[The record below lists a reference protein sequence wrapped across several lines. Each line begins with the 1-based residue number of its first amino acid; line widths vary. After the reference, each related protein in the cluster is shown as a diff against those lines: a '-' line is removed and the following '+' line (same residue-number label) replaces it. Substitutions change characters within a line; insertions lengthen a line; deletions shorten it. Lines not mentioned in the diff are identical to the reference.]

1 MNRMKYPRP
10 RGLRYL
16 FLLAFCVA
24 FGGHMVADEV
34 KKPADESPAVDEKVP
49 AEKPAD
55 EALKADEAKPEAK
68 PDATE
73 AAPQKVEK
81 VVALVGG
88 RVVTMSSAGV
98 LDGATVLIT
107 GDKIS
112 AIGKD
117 VQIPDNATRIDV
129 TGMTVAPGLIDSR
142 SSLWLATDSISA
154 AASDGSLKA
163 IDAVDPFSDS
173 WIEVSRQGVT
183 AVSVQASGSLGG
195 QSVVLRVAPATS
207 VAELVIKE
215 NAAMQASLGLSGSA
229 GNSQER
235 YLQYEALK
243 KILTS
248 AKTYKEEWD
257 KYEEAV
263 KKVAETPKAG
273 DKPAAE
279 KPATDKPAADDKKT
293 ETPSADSQRPS
304 MGERTPGGSGR
315 GDFRRPGGGR
325 SGFGRPPGVG
335 GPPGEGGPP
344 SGAEPP
350 KDGEAKP
357 ATAATEE
364 KKPELPKKPKSDPLK
379 DVLVKVLKKELP
391 LRIEVHRADD
401 IANAL
406 QLAKDF
412 ELTFVFEGVSQAGR
426 SWTTLAEQHPPLI
439 AGPFADFESTPS
451 YASSKDDRYE
461 KLKEVEGLIA
471 VATFSKDPR
480 GSRLLR
486 FHAAEAVA
494 AGLTAEQAMRAITID
509 AARVL
514 GIDAE
519 TGSLQDGKH
528 ADVIVVAGDPL
539 NPAAPVMMTMSHG
552 EVVYQAADVKAVEHS
567 GLVDVPT
574 MPSTLPTDFAL
585 VSQQVLHPDGKLAPA
600 VIQIKAGRIVSVNAA
615 TTETGGLPVI
625 DLGSAVISPGLI
637 VGHFSEVDVETT
649 DAVASQIR
657 AIDSFSPDSSALR
670 KLSHA
675 GFTTVLFAPDSRSV
689 VAGQVGCV
697 RYLSKDQILH
707 ADGQPVLPASKFVMA
722 ARARNFDRYPASLS
736 GQLELLSQYFAG
748 SPVSSNL
755 YIPDS
760 VRSLLAAEH
769 ERVLAT
775 LKNKSTVA
783 VIEAASSPE
792 IEAAVALIRKFE
804 LKAMVLHP
812 EDPQTSIDAL
822 QQLQTGLIV
831 RPTRTT
837 DHDWY
842 AQDIAAAS
850 NKGIRIAVSGSEA
863 TKLRQ
868 TLAVLTNAGMS
879 PEAALRSVTS
889 DAADCF
895 GLTNIGKLAENSA
908 ADIVIWNGSP
918 LNPSARPIHVIV
930 DGRLTKDAQ

>member
-1 MNRMKYPRP
+1 
-10 RGLRYL
+10 
-16 FLLAFCVA
+16 
-24 FGGHMVADEV
+24 MVADDV
-34 KKPADESPAVDEKVP
+34 KKPADQTPTADEKVP

-55 EALKADEAKPEAK
+55 EAPKADEAKPESK

-117 VQIPDNATRIDV
+117 VQIPDDATRIDV

-154 AASDGSLKA
+154 SASDGSLKA

-183 AVSVQASGSLGG
+183 AVSAQPSGSLGG

-207 VAELVIKE
+207 VGELVIKE
-215 NAAMQASLGLSGSA
+215 NAAMQASLGLSGAA
-229 GNSQER
+229 GNSRDR

-263 KKVAETPKAG
+263 KKAAETPTAG

-293 ETPSADSQRPS
+293 ETPAADSQRPS
-304 MGERTPGGSGR
+304 TGERTPGGSGR
-315 GDFRRPGGGR
+315 GDIRRSGGR

-335 GPPGEGGPP
+335 GPPGAGGPP

-364 KKPELPKKPKSDPLK
+364 KKPELPKKPQSDPLK

-412 ELTFVFEGVSQAGR
+412 ELTFVFEGISQAGR

-461 KLKEVEGLIA
+461 KLKDVEGLIA

-486 FHAAEAVA
+486 FHSAEAVA
-494 AGLTAEQAMRAITID
+494 AGLTPEQAMRAITID

-514 GIDAE
+514 GIDGE
-519 TGSLQDGKH
+519 TGSLQVGKH

-552 EVVYQAADVKAVEHS
+552 EVVYQAADVKAVQHS

-574 MPSTLPTDFAL
+574 MPSTLPTDFTL

-600 VIQIKAGRIVSVNAA
+600 AIQIKAGQIVSVNGA

-625 DLGSAVISPGLI
+625 DMGSAVISPGLI
-637 VGHFSEVDVETT
+637 VGHYSEVDVETT

-670 KLSHA
+670 KLSDA

-697 RYLSKDQILH
+697 RYHSKDQVLH
-707 ADGQPVLPASKFVMA
+707 ANGQPVLPASKFVMA
-722 ARARNFDRYPASLS
+722 VGARSASRYPASLS
-736 GQLELLSQYFAG
+736 GQLELLNQYFAG

-792 IEAAVALIRKFE
+792 VEAAVALIRKFE
-804 LKAMVLHP
+804 LNAMILHP

-822 QQLQTGLIV
+822 QQLQAGLIV

-837 DHDWY
+837 DRDWY

-850 NKGIRIAVSGSEA
+850 NRGIRIAVSGSDA
-863 TKLRQ
+863 VKLRQ

-895 GLTNIGKLAENSA
+895 GLTNIGKLVENSA

>member
-1 MNRMKYPRP
+1 
-10 RGLRYL
+10 
-16 FLLAFCVA
+16 
-24 FGGHMVADEV
+24 MVADEV
-34 KKPADESPAVDEKVP
+34 KKPADESPTADEKVP

-55 EALKADEAKPEAK
+55 EAPEAYKAKPEAK
-68 PDATE
+68 PDGTE
-73 AAPQKVEK
+73 TAPQKAEK

-154 AASDGSLKA
+154 SASDGSLKA

-183 AVSVQASGSLGG
+183 AVSVQPSGSLGG

-207 VAELVIKE
+207 VGELVIKE

-229 GNSQER
+229 GNSRDR

-243 KILTS
+243 KTLTS

-263 KKVAETPKAG
+263 KKAAETAKSG
-273 DKPAAE
+273 DKATTE
-279 KPATDKPAADDKKT
+279 KPATDKPATDDKKA
-293 ETPSADSQRPS
+293 ETPSVDSQRPS
-304 MGERTPGGSGR
+304 TGERTPGGSGR

-335 GPPGEGGPP
+335 GPPGAGGPP

-350 KDGEAKP
+350 KEGDGNPATP

-406 QLAKDF
+406 QLAKEF

-451 YASSKDDRYE
+451 YASSKEDRYE
-461 KLKEVEGLIA
+461 ELKDVEGLIA
-471 VATFSKDPR
+471 IATFSKDPR

-514 GIDAE
+514 GIDDE
-519 TGSLQDGKH
+519 TGSLQAGKH

-552 EVVYQAADVKAVEHS
+552 EVVYQAADVNAVEHS
-567 GLVDVPT
+567 GLIDVPT
-574 MPSTLPTDFAL
+574 MPSTLPADFTL

-600 VIQIKAGRIVSVNAA
+600 AIQIKAGQIVSVNAA

-625 DLGSAVISPGLI
+625 DLGSAVISPGLV
-637 VGHFSEVDVETT
+637 VGHYSEVDVETT

-670 KLSHA
+670 KLSHE

-697 RYLSKDQILH
+697 RYLAKDQILH

-722 ARARNFDRYPASLS
+722 AGARSASRYPASLS
-736 GQLELLSQYFAG
+736 GQLELLNQYFAG
-748 SPVSSNL
+748 TPVSSNL

-812 EDPQTSIDAL
+812 EDLQTSIDAL